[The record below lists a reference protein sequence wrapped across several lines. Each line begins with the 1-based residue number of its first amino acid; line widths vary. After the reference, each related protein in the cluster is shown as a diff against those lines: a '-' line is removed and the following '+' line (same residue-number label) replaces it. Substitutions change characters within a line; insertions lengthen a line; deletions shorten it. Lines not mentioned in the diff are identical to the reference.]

1 MIFRDLIQPEEFY
14 DGCEVYANHECK
26 IQTFNISRW
35 HHQEYC
41 QEYCWGTTGAYT
53 AYTYTQVG
61 LFINITHSAYRDS
74 RMLYFK
80 HIITNQSIRII
91 PIKYKPL

>member
-35 HHQEYC
+35 HNQEYC
-41 QEYCWGTTGAYT
+41 LGTKG
-53 AYTYTQVG
+53 AYTYTQAG